1 MNLELDEIL
10 TLIDKVKETELDT
23 FEYQDEDVKLKIKGK
38 QQDNISV
45 PNSLMEQTA
54 EKKSVMKKDKTIE
67 KKTKVKEK
75 SVEKEVEKPVNEAD
89 SLYIEAPLVG
99 TFYHAPAEGA
109 EPFVKVGSQVKKGQV
124 IGIIEAMKLM
134 NEIQSEMDGIVEEVM
149 VPNETLVEFGQKL
162 IRVRPE

>member
-1 MNLELDEIL
+1 M
-10 TLIDKVKETELDT
+10 
-23 FEYQDEDVKLKIKGK
+23 
-38 QQDNISV
+38 
-45 PNSLMEQTA
+45 
-54 EKKSVMKKDKTIE
+54 
-67 KKTKVKEK
+67 
-75 SVEKEVEKPVNEAD
+75 NEAD

-149 VPNETLVEFGQKL
+149 VPNETVVEFGQKL